1 MSEEP
6 DILHIDSDDHFLEI
20 YKDFFKGKSLDSRTY
35 SDGQRGFRAAKEN
48 NPKVILLESV
58 LESKDGYNLL
68 SQLKE
73 NGETNYIP
81 VVMFSVLGKKKDLKK
96 AEELGANGYLV
107 KQHLKPGHVLDYLKE
122 NFIK

>member
-20 YKDFFKGKSLDSRTY
+20 YKDFFEEKGLDSRTY
-35 SDGQRGFRAAKEN
+35 SNGKRGFRAAKEY

-58 LESKDGYNLL
+58 LESRDGYNLL
-68 SQLKE
+68 TQLKK

-81 VVMFSVLGKKKDLKK
+81 VVLFSVLGKKKDLKK
-96 AEELGANGYLV
+96 AKELGANGYLI
-107 KQHLKPGHVLDYLKE
+107 KQHLKPDNVLTYLKE